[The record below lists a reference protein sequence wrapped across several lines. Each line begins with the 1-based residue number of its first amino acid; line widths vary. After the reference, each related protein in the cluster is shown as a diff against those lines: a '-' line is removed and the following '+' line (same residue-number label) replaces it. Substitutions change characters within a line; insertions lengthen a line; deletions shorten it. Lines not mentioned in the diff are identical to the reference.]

1 MFWASGSPDQWP
13 PGPGLALTIKVNRM
27 IHPATIG
34 AVIAIIVMAGLLIT
48 NAAKA
53 HPQDLAEDCQQAA
66 PPAYITTL
74 QQRSITP

>member
-1 MFWASGSPDQWP
+1 
-13 PGPGLALTIKVNRM
+13 M